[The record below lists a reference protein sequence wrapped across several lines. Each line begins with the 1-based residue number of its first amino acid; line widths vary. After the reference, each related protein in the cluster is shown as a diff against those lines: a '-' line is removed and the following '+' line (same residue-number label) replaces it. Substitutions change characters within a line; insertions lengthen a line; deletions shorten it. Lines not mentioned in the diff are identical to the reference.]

1 MDEPMRLVP
10 DGLAAADAPSG
21 VIDRLMQMF
30 QAGGPV
36 VAILVGLSVLAC
48 TIVFAKLW
56 QFRHARAGDTAT
68 ARRALARYRAGRLQ
82 EALDIALA
90 SPNPAARALAGA
102 LRGRQ
107 RRLPEAAVREEILRF
122 GTEMLDHLRS
132 WLRPLEVIASL
143 APLLGLF
150 GTVLGM
156 IEAFQNLEQAG
167 SRVDPSVLSGGI
179 WQALLTTAVGL
190 AVAMP
195 VVVAHTWL
203 ERRVDRLAQEM
214 ESIITQVFTPDLSA
228 ATAAPAHPADQDVL
242 HAPAPAA

>member
-102 LRGRQ
+102 LRGASAACRK
-107 RRLPEAAVREEILRF
+107 RRCAR
-122 GTEMLDHLRS
+122 RS
-132 WLRPLEVIASL
+132 CAS
-143 APLLGLF
+143 AP
-150 GTVLGM
+150 
-156 IEAFQNLEQAG
+156 
-167 SRVDPSVLSGGI
+167 RC
-179 WQALLTTAVGL
+179 
-190 AVAMP
+190 
-195 VVVAHTWL
+195 
-203 ERRVDRLAQEM
+203 
-214 ESIITQVFTPDLSA
+214 SIICA
-228 ATAAPAHPADQDVL
+228 AGCGL
-242 HAPAPAA
+242 WR